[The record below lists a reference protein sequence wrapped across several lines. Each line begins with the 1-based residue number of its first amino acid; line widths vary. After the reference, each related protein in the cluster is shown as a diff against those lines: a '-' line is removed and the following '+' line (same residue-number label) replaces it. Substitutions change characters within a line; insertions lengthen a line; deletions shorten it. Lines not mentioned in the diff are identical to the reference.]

1 MAVTDQRWLA
11 ASAKTASALLA
22 DPPFLQNLW
31 HQRGCRAFAD
41 RSGNRRHRR
50 LHVSNR
56 RTTARLL
63 ARFSGW
69 SDLSFLLRHVS
80 FGTNHHA
87 GAGLQHF
94 CRRRDVLRDLWL
106 PTPSTSRDMV
116 RWLLGLRGFCLR
128 DQKYSRVGVS
138 QHHSLSARNFLP
150 RSPSSI
156 SCSFPLAAFVDLS
169 FDGCALV
176 HLGRAKFPRGFSP
189 AGQQ

>member
-1 MAVTDQRWLA
+1 MGKISETGRRCTLTFTGHGPPAHRVDTPMIASTRAFRIEETLLEPPAINPPPTRHALFIVLISLA
-11 ASAKTASALLA
+11 AL
-22 DPPFLQNLW
+22 
-31 HQRGCRAFAD
+31 
-41 RSGNRRHRR
+41 
-50 LHVSNR
+50 
-56 RTTARLL
+56 LL
-63 ARFSGW
+63 ARLSGW
-69 SDLSFLLRHVS
+69 SDLSFRLRHVS

-138 QHHSLSARNFLP
+138 HHHSFSARNFLP

-176 HLGRAKFPRGFSP
+176 H
-189 AGQQ
+189 